1 MSIDAKLCEEI
12 ERELDAIYEM
22 EVGSEEHS
30 HSVDN
35 LTKVLDRVIKMQ
47 GLDADERNKAADRE
61 AAEKARIEEMR
72 AREAEREAE
81 ERNKAAEQESE
92 KIDRLIGHGI
102 TVGLGLLGMGLT
114 LYGFN
119 KSMKYEEI
127 GTITTQA
134 GKFMLNKILGRK

>member
-1 MSIDAKLCEEI
+1 MSIDAKLNEEI

-22 EVGSEEHS
+22 EVGSEKHS

-47 GLDADERNKAADRE
+47 SLDADERNKTAERE
-61 AAEKARIEEMR
+61 AAERARIEEMR
-72 AREAEREAE
+72 ARDAEREAE
-81 ERNKAAEQESE
+81 GKRKDAEQESE

>member
-1 MSIDAKLCEEI
+1 MSIDAKLNEEI
-12 ERELDAIYEM
+12 ERQLDAIYEM

-47 GLDADERNKAADRE
+47 SLDADERNKAADRE

-81 ERNKAAEQESE
+81 EQRKTAEQESE
-92 KIDRLIGHGI
+92 KLDKLIGHGI

>member
-1 MSIDAKLCEEI
+1 MSIDAKLNEEI

-22 EVGSEEHS
+22 EVGSEKHS

-47 GLDADERNKAADRE
+47 SLDADERNKAAERE

-72 AREAEREAE
+72 ARDAEREAE
-81 ERNKAAEQESE
+81 GKRKDAEQESE